1 LQHTVVLKRAT
12 AWLQQRRSKQAAIDR
27 ALKHFR
33 DTRGVLPMGGHA
45 LAHDPQR
52 TIVRVMYMTNH
63 IPPNRAWFAVSGDDG
78 EVRELSFDDVAHL
91 EGPWR

>member
-1 LQHTVVLKRAT
+1 MQHTLVLRRVT
-12 AWLQQRRSKQAAIDR
+12 DWLQERRSKQAAIDR

-33 DTRGVLPMGGHA
+33 DTRGATPMGGHA
-45 LAHDPQR
+45 LSHDPQR

-78 EVRELSFDDVAHL
+78 EVRELAFEDVAHL